1 MGRYK
6 SRAWS
11 YEKYRYNRYVK
22 YQMPKHNRK
31 SANLYDEV
39 GEYLFKHDK
48 SLDSLVTK
56 LLNGDFEHLRYSD
69 Q

>member
-11 YEKYRYNRYVK
+11 YEKYRYNRYVHS
-22 YQMPKHNRK
+22 QIPKQTRK
-31 SANLYDEV
+31 DHILYDEV
-39 GEYLFKHDK
+39 GDYLFKNDK

-56 LLNGDFEHLRYSD
+56 LLNNDFMHQRYSD
-69 Q
+69 R